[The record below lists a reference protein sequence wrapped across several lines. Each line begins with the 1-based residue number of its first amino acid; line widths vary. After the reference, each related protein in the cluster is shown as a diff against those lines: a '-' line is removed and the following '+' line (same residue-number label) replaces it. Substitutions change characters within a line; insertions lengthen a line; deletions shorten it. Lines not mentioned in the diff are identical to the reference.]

1 MDYAY
6 SPIQS
11 NNKNQRIIIYKQNIK
26 PYLGKRIIK
35 YDSKNKILLR
45 NKQKFINSISENKL
59 NKLITTKNKIIIKY
73 ENENIILYFTIIGD
87 KITYKYVIDEL
98 YKQGLNSIKNDQD
111 HIYIED
117 FISYDDFT
125 FDIIIGS

>member
-11 NNKNQRIIIYKQNIK
+11 INKNQRILIYKKNIK

-35 YDSKNKILLR
+35 SDSKNKILLR

-59 NKLITTKNKIIIKY
+59 NKLLTTKNKIIIKY
-73 ENENIILYFTIIGD
+73 ENENDTLYFTIIGN

-98 YKQGLNSIKNDQD
+98 YKQGLNLIKNDQD

-117 FISYDDFT
+117 FISNDDYT
-125 FDIIIGS
+125 FDIVIGS

>member
-35 YDSKNKILLR
+35 SDNKNKILLR
-45 NKQKFINSISENKL
+45 NKQQFINSISENKL
-59 NKLITTKNKIIIKY
+59 NKLLTTKNKIVVKY
-73 ENENIILYFTIIGD
+73 ENENNILYFTIIGN

-98 YKQGLNSIKNDQD
+98 YKQGLNLIKNDQD
-111 HIYIED
+111 HIFIED
-117 FISYDDFT
+117 LISNDDYT
-125 FDIIIGS
+125 FDIVIGS